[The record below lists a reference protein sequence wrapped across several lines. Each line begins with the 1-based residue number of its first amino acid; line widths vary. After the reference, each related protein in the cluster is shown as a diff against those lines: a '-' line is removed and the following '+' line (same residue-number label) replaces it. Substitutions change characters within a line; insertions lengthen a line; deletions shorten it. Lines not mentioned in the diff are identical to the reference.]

1 MPMSDPLHWES
12 TDPRVLWSPG
22 NVSEAIPGV
31 STTLNW
37 SFVGDAIELAS
48 RRAFASIGV
57 LSRAEVSLPARA
69 EDRLIV
75 AFFGRAVANIDQMR
89 IIGDRLPGT
98 SANGVEEQLF
108 GVVRAGAENHPSY
121 RRWPV
126 VAVRLPAAAAR
137 LIRNQR
143 EARRATQ
150 QWWRRHVL
158 DPPVDVDAAR
168 ALLVDAG
175 LRYRQVFELGVVASM
190 LASALYDQ
198 VAALACRAGCPGLE
212 HRLVTGYAG
221 MEETALLRDLWAL
234 SRRHCDL
241 DTFLLRHG
249 FHGPD
254 EGQMASRV
262 WREDTAPLLALA
274 DHYAGLDDAFHPGRV
289 EARQQA
295 SRASAEAELA
305 ARVGPLRAPGA
316 RVLLRLARRLIPQR
330 EVGKANYT
338 QCLDGARLAARV
350 LGRTLTRA
358 GRLADPDDVFHL
370 TVDELLTGGGA
381 DLRMLVDERRR
392 LRAGYETYELPD
404 RWTGPPVPVPATRG
418 RPVDGRSGA
427 GGAAADGTDAG
438 GGPVT
443 GVAVGGGE
451 ITGRARVVLDPATA
465 DLEAGEILVC
475 HSTDPGWVAL
485 FHLAGGVVVDTGG
498 QMSHGAI
505 VARELGL
512 PCVTGTG
519 DGTRRLRTGDLIRVD
534 GATGRVELLDG
545 VPVGGAS

>member
-57 LSRAEVSLPARA
+57 LSRAEVTLGSRA

-98 SANGVEEQLF
+98 SANGIEEQLF
-108 GVVRAGAENHPSY
+108 GLVRPGAENHPSY

-126 VAVRLPAAAAR
+126 VAVRLPAVAAR
-137 LIRNQR
+137 LVRNQR
-143 EARRATQ
+143 QARRAMQ
-150 QWWRRHVL
+150 QWWRGHVL
-158 DPPVDVDAAR
+158 EPPVNADSAR

-175 LRYRQVFELGVVASM
+175 LRYRQVFELSVVASM

-198 VAALACRAGCPGLE
+198 VTALASTAGCARLE
-212 HRLVTGYAG
+212 QRLVTGYAG

-262 WREDTAPLLALA
+262 WREDPVPLLALA
-274 DHYAGLDDAFHPGRV
+274 DHYARLDDDDHPGRV
-289 EARQQA
+289 EGRQQA
-295 SRASAEAELA
+295 SRSAAEAELA
-305 ARVGPLRAPGA
+305 ARLGPLRTPGA
-316 RVLLRLARRLIPQR
+316 RVLLRLARQLIPQR

-370 TVDELLTGGGA
+370 TVDELLTDGGA
-381 DLRMLVDERRR
+381 DLRALVAERRQ
-392 LRAGYETYELPD
+392 LRAGYETFELPT
-404 RWTGPPVPVPATRG
+404 RWTGPPVPVPATG
-418 RPVDGRSGA
+418 HGELD
-427 GGAAADGTDAG
+427 D
-438 GGPVT
+438 GPVT
-443 GVAVGGGE
+443 GVAIGGGE

-465 DLEAGEILVC
+465 DLETGEILVC

-512 PCVTGTG
+512 PCVTGTE

-534 GATGRVELLDG
+534 GAAGRVELLER
-545 VPVGGAS
+545 VSVGGAV

>member
-57 LSRAEVSLPARA
+57 LSRAEVGLPSRA

-108 GVVRAGAENHPSY
+108 GVVRPGAENHPSY
-121 RRWPV
+121 RRWPA

-137 LIRNQR
+137 LIGNQR

-158 DPPVDVDAAR
+158 EPPVDVDSAR
-168 ALLVDAG
+168 ALMVDAG

-198 VAALACRAGCPGLE
+198 VAALVAAAGGPGLE

-234 SRRHCDL
+234 SRRDCDL

-262 WREDTAPLLALA
+262 WREDPSPLLALA
-274 DHYAGLDDAFHPGRV
+274 DHYARLDDGDHPGRV

-295 SRASAEAELA
+295 TRAAAESELA
-305 ARVGPLRAPGA
+305 ARLGPLRAPGA

-330 EVGKANYT
+330 EIGKANYT

-350 LGRTLTRA
+350 LGRSLARA

-370 TVDELLTGGGA
+370 TVDEILTDGGA
-381 DLRMLVDERRR
+381 DLGADFRALVEERRQ
-392 LRAGYETYELPD
+392 LRAGYETSELPH
-404 RWTGPPVPVPATRG
+404 RWTGPPVPVPAT
-418 RPVDGRSGA
+418 
-427 GGAAADGTDAG
+427 G
-438 GGPVT
+438 GGPVNGGAVT

-465 DLEAGEILVC
+465 DLEPGEILVC

-512 PCVTGTG
+512 PCVTGTE
-519 DGTRRLRTGDLIRVD
+519 DGTRRLRSGDLIRVD
-534 GATGRVELLDG
+534 GAAGRVELLER
-545 VPVGGAS
+545 VSVGGAS